1 MRPGGRLKEG
11 VILRLSIICF
21 PATGETKS
29 ALDTLASD
37 RRLSRSKIAV
47 RGGGIDGAAAFLA
60 EYESPQ
66 LLLIEA
72 VEKGEALF
80 SALARLSQV
89 CDPKSKV
96 VLLGSEND
104 IFLYKHL
111 MGMGLSEYY
120 CGPLTPDALID
131 VIETLYSE
139 AGAANLGRVISF
151 FGARGG
157 AGSSTLAAN
166 TAYALGQQFGE
177 KVVLLDLDLAFGSAA
192 LGCNLQMRQ
201 SLSDALA
208 EPERLDSVMI
218 ERFMLKYDD
227 NLSLVAAPSTLGE
240 NTRIEL
246 EPFAVLLKLV
256 REMAS
261 FVVLDLPHR
270 WESWI
275 NEVLVD
281 SNEVVI
287 TAYPDLLNLRDVK
300 NIFEKLG
307 PNRGVDAPIRLVFN
321 RVGEFKKRELTPKEF
336 QEAVGVAPT
345 LSLPFAPAPF
355 GSAMNAGDMLA
366 KLDNKN
372 KVVKEIDRLAAIVS
386 GRDRSPAKK
395 KGSSLLGGFK
405 RA

>member
-1 MRPGGRLKEG
+1 MAG
-11 VILRLSIICF
+11 
-21 PATGETKS
+21 
-29 ALDTLASD
+29 D

-72 VEKGEALF
+72 VEKDDALF
-80 SALARLSQV
+80 SALTRLSQV
-89 CDPKSKV
+89 CEPQSKV

-104 IFLYKHL
+104 IFLYKRL
-111 MGMGLSEYY
+111 MGTGLSEYY
-120 CGPLTPDALID
+120 CGPLTPDALLD
-131 VIETLYSE
+131 VIETLYNE
-139 AGAANLGRVISF
+139 AGGANLGRVISF

-157 AGSSTLAAN
+157 VGSSTLAAN
-166 TAYALGQQFGE
+166 TAYALGRQFGE

-208 EPERLDSVMI
+208 EPERLDAVMI

-227 NLSLVAAPSTLGE
+227 NLSLVAAPSALDE
-240 NTRIEL
+240 NARIEL
-246 EPFAVLLKLV
+246 EPFGVLLKLV
-256 REMAS
+256 REMGS

-270 WESWI
+270 WENWI
-275 NEVLVD
+275 NEILVD

-287 TAYPDLLNLRDVK
+287 TAYPDLLNLRDIK

-307 PNRGVDAPIRLVFN
+307 PNRGVDAPLRLVFN
-321 RVGEFKKRELTPKEF
+321 RVGEFKKGELSSKEF
-336 QEAVGVAPT
+336 QEAVGVMPA
-345 LSLPFAPAPF
+345 LSLPFAPVPF
-355 GSAMNAGDMLA
+355 GTAMNAGDMLA
-366 KLDNKN
+366 KLDSKH
-372 KVVKEIDRLAAIVS
+372 KVAKEIDRLATIVS
-386 GRDRSPAKK
+386 GRDRPQAHKK
-395 KGSSLLGGFK
+395 TKGLLESFR